1 MTVLGIDPGTAR
13 MGYGVIEKKGSA
25 LTAREYG
32 CIDTS
37 MRKTAGGRLEEIYE
51 TLKKVFKEY
60 RPDVVSVET
69 LFFSKNVKT
78 AFAVGQAR
86 GVALLLAAQEEVSL
100 VEYTPLQVKSALVG
114 YGKAEKSQIQFMVQR
129 LLKLDERPEPDDAAD
144 ALALAICHAH
154 SSSLGSQKS
163 EVRSRKSR

>member
-1 MTVLGIDPGTAR
+1 M
-13 MGYGVIEKKGSA
+13 
-25 LTAREYG
+25 AREYG

-37 MRKTAGGRLEEIYE
+37 MRKTTGGRLEEIYE

-69 LFFSKNVKT
+69 LFFSRNVKT

-86 GVALLLAAQEEVSL
+86 GVALLLASQEDVSL

-129 LLKLDERPEPDDAAD
+129 ILKLDERPEPDDAAD
-144 ALALAICHAH
+144 ALALAICHAN
-154 SSSLGSQKS
+154 SSAMRLVASSMQNERVK
-163 EVRSRKSR
+163 V